1 MLLSFH
7 SHFPSYGGLLN
18 NYGVLCRLQARAQAL
33 LQQLHETYEQIEQT
47 ETALESFKRLETQED
62 IAIDR
67 RIEVNN
73 DNNSQTSFRRSTLLR
88 NFSFLFLNPQYSP

>member
-1 MLLSFH
+1 M
-7 SHFPSYGGLLN
+7 
-18 NYGVLCRLQARAQAL
+18 CWLQARAQAL

-67 RIEVNN
+67 RIEVGE
-73 DNNSQTSFRRSTLLR
+73 R
-88 NFSFLFLNPQYSP
+88 NQK